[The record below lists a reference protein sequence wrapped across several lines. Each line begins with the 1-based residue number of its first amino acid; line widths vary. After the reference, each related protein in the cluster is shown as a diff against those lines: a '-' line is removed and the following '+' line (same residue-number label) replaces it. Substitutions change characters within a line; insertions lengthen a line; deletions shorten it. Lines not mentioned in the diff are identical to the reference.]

1 MSIVQ
6 RAEAAEHAMAQELD
20 RLVVKST
27 IYVSGEHDPRQPV
40 PRPPDAGRRYMMMGD
55 DPRLPKMPDRPTL
68 FDFFR
73 LRLGPTQHPLQSARL
88 AVKNGAVQDVER
100 IAHKSAGASATCG
113 MNAIVPHLRELERQ
127 GHAGSLSDASAL
139 VAQADQELERIRA
152 FLNHL
157 QRS

>member
-88 AVKNGAVQDVER
+88 AQDIPGAKGRFELLPFCGHLVPEERPVEL
-100 IAHKSAGASATCG
+100 AAL
-113 MNAIVPHLRELERQ
+113 VRELVHDDD
-127 GHAGSLSDASAL
+127 GGGT
-139 VAQADQELERIRA
+139 V
-152 FLNHL
+152 
-157 QRS
+157 